1 MDDTY
6 PYPASDAPP
15 PPGFSNNYAPPV
27 PPQNMTANAHTA
39 STSAP
44 GDNHHVS
51 TWNTSQMSFRP
62 PSFPGSGNFGAPPM
76 PFPHPFNPALP
87 PPQMGYPPPPG
98 IHPVPS
104 PGPHPVP
111 LRGPLPGHLGSLP
124 GPPGSLPG
132 PSHPGPHHGPRS
144 FTLPGPHQ
152 GPPPGQLLGSSSGPP
167 FSQSNY
173 RPRSPAQSP
182 HQNQYYQKFSESGN
196 TFICEK
202 EMFVAPTIRPHSE
215 DEATIQRS
223 DDQKWINQF
232 LETKGRIKKL
242 YKMNES
248 LTPDQITICQMKK
261 TLYSTVQLV
270 SQMSMICENLKLNV
284 DSENGWTN
292 SYVKAVEIKQEIQ
305 SRLQLLSDNE
315 NLQRVKAKLATIA
328 KRKTRRQRTKQRLQM
343 DKQQRE
349 AQIAEKDADIEKW
362 RLKKI
367 QEEEEKKK
375 EEELKLTADA
385 VLCEVR
391 KKQADVKRIQD
402 ILKSLEKLRKLRK
415 EAAGRKGIFTD
426 QQSDD
431 NFNKILEELR
441 SVAKKRTA
449 VYGAE
454 ERALMVMLEGEQE
467 EERKRELE
475 LKRKRERDKQM
486 LIKRKADIIL
496 FGDDTPPDPFIQPF
510 RQYYTQGEES
520 LPALIQIR
528 REWDAFLVPAD
539 HPEGSAIPQGWVLPD
554 PPSDQAWASALQ
566 TSDTECD
573 DV

>member
-1 MDDTY
+1 
-6 PYPASDAPP
+6 
-15 PPGFSNNYAPPV
+15 
-27 PPQNMTANAHTA
+27 
-39 STSAP
+39 

-132 PSHPGPHHGPRS
+132 PRSGAPGAPGSLPS
-144 FTLPGPHQ
+144 PLPGPPGSISGPFL

-232 LETKGRIKKL
+232 LETKGRIKN